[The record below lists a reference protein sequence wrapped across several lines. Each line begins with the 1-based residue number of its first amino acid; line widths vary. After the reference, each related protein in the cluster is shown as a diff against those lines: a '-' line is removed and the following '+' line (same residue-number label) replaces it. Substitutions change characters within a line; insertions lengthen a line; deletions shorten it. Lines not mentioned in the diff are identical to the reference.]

1 MKSVL
6 VDSDILI
13 EVSRGINAQIV
24 ASWIDLSNSD
34 DAVLYSPVSVAELW
48 AGARPKEH
56 EALRNLFLALT
67 CAPID
72 YEAGRRAG
80 SYLHQYRRSHAV
92 ELADALIAAA
102 AVANGAELWT
112 RNRKHYPMKEIVFF
126 EETLD

>member
-13 EVSRGINAQIV
+13 EVSRGRNADIV
-24 ASWIDLSNSD
+24 ARWTDLSNSD
-34 DAVLYSPVSVAELW
+34 DAVLYSPVSVTELW
-48 AGARPKEH
+48 AGAKPKEH

-72 YEAGRRAG
+72 EEVGRRAG
-80 SYLHQYRRSHAV
+80 LYLHQYRRSHAV
-92 ELADALIAAA
+92 EVADALIAAG
-102 AVANGAELWT
+102 AVANGAQLWT

-126 EETLD
+126 EETSH